1 MEESPADLT
10 SSRSSP
16 SSAALPDTLARSL
29 DLDGTGALR
38 PILPRLRST
47 PTTSHS
53 GSSSKERQAKRPR
66 TNVTVACD
74 RCKQARAKCDGESPC
89 QRCLKRNLPCRY
101 DLGTDRRQIR
111 GSVEEVQVLHER
123 LAQYQ
128 RLVMALRSSSEDE
141 AKILVQQ
148 LRPSHAPEAEEPPVS
163 TRYDPDIAASTL
175 TRQSGTDSPMPT
187 NREELAALAT
197 WIKRDLENT
206 LTISRAFTAKE
217 PSTDQGYNDPE
228 ADEPP

>member
-1 MEESPADLT
+1 MEESPADRT

-16 SSAALPDTLARSL
+16 SSSALPDTLDRSL
-29 DLDGTGALR
+29 DLDSTGALR

-47 PTTSHS
+47 PTTPAS

-74 RCKQARAKCDGESPC
+74 RCKQARAKCDGETPC

-111 GSVEEVQVLHER
+111 GSVEEVQALHER
-123 LAQYQ
+123 LSQYQ

-141 AKILVQQ
+141 ARSLVQQ
-148 LRPSHAPEAEEPPVS
+148 LRPSHAAEAEEPQVS
-163 TRYDPDIAASTL
+163 SRYDIDIAATPPV
-175 TRQSGTDSPMPT
+175 RQISTDSGAPM
-187 NREELAALAT
+187 NRDDLEQLVA

-206 LTISRAFTAKE
+206 LILSRAFSAKE
-217 PSTDQGYNDPE
+217 PLTDQGYNDPE